1 VALVTASSNERIG
14 GAEVTL
20 VVGGGAPPAGAAG
33 CGCGDPLSQPAA
45 SAHSNALL
53 TVRREI
59 GAILAMERVSKPG
72 RERCSPLWLI
82 RITASVDR
90 VGGNSSAMASEVL

>member
-1 VALVTASSNERIG
+1 VAVCAFPGEF
-14 GAEVTL
+14 A
-20 VVGGGAPPAGAAG
+20 
-33 CGCGDPLSQPAA
+33 CGEPFWQPAA